1 MPKAPHYI
9 HINIGEANLMQTLSS
24 TRICYASLVGGFI
37 FTLGT
42 AVTRYLWPL
51 AASRVPLAL
60 WKGAGKSIDVPVWF
74 GTYEVLLAGVLGI
87 VLAVFSLMS
96 CKITHGSN
104 KGFAIG
110 YVIGLV
116 GALAA
121 VVLVHTS
128 GLLFTL
134 FGGFLGGIAS
144 AIFLGAMVW
153 AAFPSLFEND
163 SAWWLVAGTKSVWFA
178 SLGGVVTGVGTG
190 VSIGAFLTFGAGV
203 GLTFAVIYIIASWAV
218 YGLFLFV
225 RRIGLLGPQDLWHS
239 A

>member
-1 MPKAPHYI
+1 
-9 HINIGEANLMQTLSS
+9 MQTLSS
-24 TRICYASLVGGFI
+24 TRICYASLLGGFI
-37 FTLGT
+37 FALGT

-60 WKGAGKSIDVPVWF
+60 WKGAGQSIEIPVWF

-121 VVLVHTS
+121 VVLVHTA

-134 FGGFLGGIAS
+134 LGGFLGGIAS

-163 SAWWLVAGTKSVWFA
+163 SAWSLVAGTKSVWFA

-203 GLTFAVIYIIASWAV
+203 GLTFAVIYIIGSWAV

>member
-1 MPKAPHYI
+1 
-9 HINIGEANLMQTLSS
+9 
-24 TRICYASLVGGFI
+24 
-37 FTLGT
+37 
-42 AVTRYLWPL
+42 L

-60 WKGAGKSIDVPVWF
+60 WKGAGKSIEIPAWF

-87 VLAVFSLMS
+87 VLAVFSLMP
-96 CKITHGSN
+96 CKITNGSN

-116 GALAA
+116 G
-121 VVLVHTS
+121 
-128 GLLFTL
+128 
-134 FGGFLGGIAS
+134 
-144 AIFLGAMVW
+144 
-153 AAFPSLFEND
+153 
-163 SAWWLVAGTKSVWFA
+163 TKSVWFA
-178 SLGGVVTGVGTG
+178 SLGGVVTAVGTG

-203 GLTFAVIYIIASWAV
+203 GLTFAVIYILGSWAV